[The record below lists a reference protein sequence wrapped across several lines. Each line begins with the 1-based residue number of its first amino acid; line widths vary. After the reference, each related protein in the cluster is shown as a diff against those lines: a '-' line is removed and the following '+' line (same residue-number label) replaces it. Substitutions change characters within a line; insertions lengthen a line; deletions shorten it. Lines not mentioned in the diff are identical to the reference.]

1 MQNLDLDVRCCLHL
15 IYRRSGKFLLGY
27 IHMNFIQHF
36 FELKITPTV
45 EPMIVASHLFC
56 SLPLRM
62 NFLLKNLFIFKSYI
76 IFSPTFTWNKK
87 GQITLRVCKITTICC
102 KSLWIN
108 TFQSVDQHE
117 MMLFKHNIWKQTV
130 PRSTLCTS
138 VWHGDHVFAHIF
150 LNTLNGWMYLSSM

>member
-1 MQNLDLDVRCCLHL
+1 MLGVVCVWYIGEAGSFYLVTFTWNL
-15 IYRRSGKFLLGY
+15 ITIF
-27 IHMNFIQHF
+27 FF

-45 EPMIVASHLFC
+45 EPIIVASHLFC

-62 NFLLKNLFIFKSYI
+62 NFLLKDLLFIFKSYI
-76 IFSPTFTWNKK
+76 IFSPTFTWNMK
-87 GQITLRVCKITTICC
+87 GQITLRLCKITTICC

-117 MMLFKHNIWKQTV
+117 MMLCKHNIWKQTV

-138 VWHGDHVFAHIF
+138 VWHGDHIFAHIF
-150 LNTLNGWMYLSSM
+150 LNTLNGWM